1 MRPFESPDLQGPG
14 FLFPYAEVGED
25 VAEDVVGM
33 HGAGHCSVV
42 HYSRK
47 GVIFKHPKYFGV
59 QVLGGIT

>member
-33 HGAGHCSVV
+33 DGAYYCLAV
-42 HYSRK
+42 HHIYK
-47 GVIFKHPKYFGV
+47 VLIFNRLKYFG
-59 QVLGGIT
+59 L

>member
-33 HGAGHCSVV
+33 DGARDFPEMVKCQPRIHGD
-42 HYSRK
+42 
-47 GVIFKHPKYFGV
+47 
-59 QVLGGIT
+59 